1 MTSHAMAS
9 NPIMQG
15 LLRSLSWLSVIAW
28 LIVAFIAVG
37 VATSQTSYPAPFGWI
52 VLAMLM
58 WVAAIT
64 AERWVRVLPGMLGVA
79 ALNALYSVV
88 SGHFGLNPPKPI
100 ARPVAAVIMV
110 ALIGGAY
117 LATGY
122 MNRKLTKVDGVSLA
136 CAIGSLL
143 VGLSQQ
149 QLAVPATVAIVAFL
163 GAGLGYRHFVRKS
176 GD

>member
-1 MTSHAMAS
+1 MAS
-9 NPIMQG
+9 NPIKQG

-37 VATSQTSYPAPFGWI
+37 VAASQTSYPAAVGWI

-58 WVAAIT
+58 GIAAIT
-64 AERWVRVLPGMLGVA
+64 AERWVRVLPGVLGVA
-79 ALNALYSVV
+79 ALNALYSLV

-100 ARPVAAVIMV
+100 ARPIAAVMMV
-110 ALIGGAY
+110 VLMASAY

-122 MNRKLTKVDGVSLA
+122 MNRRLTKVDRASLA

-143 VGLSQQ
+143 VGLSQP
-149 QLAVPATVAIVAFL
+149 QLAVPATVVILVFL
-163 GAGLGYRHFVRKS
+163 AAGLAYRRL
-176 GD
+176 GQ